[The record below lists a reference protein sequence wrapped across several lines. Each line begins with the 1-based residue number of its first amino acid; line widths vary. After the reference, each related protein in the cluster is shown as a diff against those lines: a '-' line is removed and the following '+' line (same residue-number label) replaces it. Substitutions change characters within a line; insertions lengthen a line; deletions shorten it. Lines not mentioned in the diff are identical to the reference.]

1 MSLRLM
7 WRQNGML
14 VVYGYIPIAADDPF
28 CSLPGVNCNPV
39 YGTSIMTGRMSLVP
53 GQLNTISLTAIM
65 NDVGVPNGTLVL
77 TLNGRSESM
86 GGITMRTNA
95 NLKLNGIYFSTFY
108 GGSDATWA
116 PPTDQEL
123 EFRDFVLQAS

>member
-1 MSLRLM
+1 MTSCEHTPAPLSLGSRKQSQ
-7 WRQNGML
+7 RDP
-14 VVYGYIPIAADDPF
+14 VTADDPF
-28 CSLPGVNCNPV
+28 CSLQGVNCNAV

-65 NDVGVPNGTLVL
+65 NDVGVPNGTLIL

-86 GGITMRTNA
+86 GGITMRTDA

-108 GGSDATWA
+108 GGSSDSTWA
-116 PPTDQEL
+116 PRPTDGP
-123 EFRDFVLQAS
+123 RTRIP